1 MSAEE
6 FWKDDP
12 QLFVSYRT
20 SFINKK
26 KREIEEEDYKS
37 WLRGLYIHN
46 GGSILLLSLRQFIT
60 NLLSEFFKGSKDTK
74 KLPSYPDKPYSEK
87 EKEHKEKEIK
97 EKKREEKYKDF
108 ENSLVYFG
116 TLKQQYLDKIRR
128 KESVRKYE

>member
-26 KREIEEEDYKS
+26 KREMEENDYKS
-37 WLRGLYIHN
+37 WLQGLYIHDGN
-46 GGSILLLSLRQFIT
+46 GKLLLSLKQFI
-60 NLLSEFFKGSKDTK
+60 NNILSSFFKTTKDNMQIPPY
-74 KLPSYPDKPYSEK
+74 PSKPYTELEK
-87 EKEHKEKEIK
+87 EKKKDELEIK
-97 EKKREEKYKDF
+97 KKDKYKDY

-116 TLKQQYLDKIRR
+116 TLKQQYADKL
-128 KESVRKYE
+128 KSKKKGE